1 MSIVPY
7 RETRRRRQRQPLDRP
22 QIVRAALTLLDEV
35 GLDGLTMRS
44 LAERLGV
51 QAASLYRHVRDKEEL
66 LILLADE
73 ISAELPVIEMPVA
86 GDGRDWKEALAE
98 MAQRY
103 RQALLSHR
111 DGARLLAETWPAGPE
126 RLRRI
131 EGLLELLVSAGFS
144 PQDAIRAS
152 YHFNNVVT
160 EFVADE
166 ARMSMAAQ
174 AMGASQSELIEGAR
188 EQYKALPADEFPN
201 LTRYADYMVDGD
213 ADGLFQFGIDLCIS
227 GLEHLRRLAK

>member
-7 RETRRRRQRQPLDRP
+7 RDTRRRRERKPLDRP
-22 QIVRAALTLLDEV
+22 QIVKAALALLDEV

-44 LAERLGV
+44 LAEKLGV

-73 ISAELPVIEMPVA
+73 ISNELPVIEMPVA
-86 GDGRDWKEALAE
+86 GDGRDWKDVLADT
-98 MAQRY
+98 ARRY
-103 RQALLSHR
+103 RKVLLSHR

-126 RLRRI
+126 RLLRI
-131 EGLLELLVSAGFS
+131 EVMLGLLVSAGFS

-152 YHFNNVVT
+152 YHFNNLVT

-174 AMGASQSELIEGAR
+174 AMGTSRSELIEGAR
-188 EQYKALPADEFPN
+188 EQYKALPEDEFPN

-213 ADGLFQFGIDLCIS
+213 SDGLFEFGIDLCIS
-227 GLEHLRRLAK
+227 GLEHLRRAK